1 MTMFQLYEK
10 IEQLK
15 KQKFY
20 LAMKDHWSNRDFV
33 EDSRLFN
40 EINRLEKEL
49 REKEDAWTEENS

>member
-10 IEQLK
+10 IEQLE

-33 EDSRLFN
+33 EDNRLFN
-40 EINRLEKEL
+40 EINKLKKEL
-49 REKEDAWTEENS
+49 REKEDAGTEENS